1 MFVYAT
7 LYASSSGE
15 CQGGTYSSSGALLV
29 GGLAGDLES
38 NVVGGVALELEGGGR
53 EVVEVLVE
61 ELLRANVSCVVS
73 FITDDLGRG
82 EEPGARFSPVRDYP
96 KKV

>member
-1 MFVYAT
+1 M
-7 LYASSSGE
+7 
-15 CQGGTYSSSGALLV
+15 

-61 ELLRANVSCVVS
+61 ELLKANVS
-73 FITDDLGRG
+73 
-82 EEPGARFSPVRDYP
+82 
-96 KKV
+96 